1 MFQSNFLCISYVPKG
16 YTVVLMFNKLC
27 FSKLLWLA
35 TQHVTPRYVCVI
47 ALHDVVWCVLNKS
60 RVQLMGRF
68 VICFKLCFKIGCV
81 FLSKSCCYL
90 NILLQ
95 ISMSCNLFVERFGKS
110 DMRFRIYR
118 SNIMPGKLNIRYVV
132 ALLQILRLAIWT
144 FWGCWRLFNGG
155 LIEHFEF
162 VFNSIVKSRGTN

>member
-16 YTVVLMFNKLC
+16 YTIVLMFNKLC
-27 FSKLLWLA
+27 SSKLLWLA

-90 NILLQ
+90 NILY
-95 ISMSCNLFVERFGKS
+95 K
-110 DMRFRIYR
+110 YR
-118 SNIMPGKLNIRYVV
+118 WAATFLSNDSVYLICDLEYTE
-132 ALLQILRLAIWT
+132 AILCQVNWT
-144 FWGCWRLFNGG
+144 FATLLLCCRFFG
-155 LIEHFEF
+155 
-162 VFNSIVKSRGTN
+162 